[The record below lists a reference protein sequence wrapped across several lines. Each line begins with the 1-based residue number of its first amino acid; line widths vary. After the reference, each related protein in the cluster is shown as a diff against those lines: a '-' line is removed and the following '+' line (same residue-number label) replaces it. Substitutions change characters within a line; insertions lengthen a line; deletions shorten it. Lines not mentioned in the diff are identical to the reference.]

1 MGTLL
6 KYLLYALIIVII
18 YLLGVGF
25 YEGTFNKDST
35 VGEVTSDV
43 TLQTKQMIKDGYDKT
58 KDVVSDNFSDNDS
71 EAKESGGFIAE

>member
-18 YLLGVGF
+18 YLLDVGF

-35 VGEVTSDV
+35 VGEVTSDI
-43 TLQTKQMIKDGYDKT
+43 TAQTKQMIKDGYDKT
-58 KDVVSDNFSDNDS
+58 KDVVSDKIQDNDLKTT
-71 EAKESGGFIAE
+71 ETGGFVAE

>member
-43 TLQTKQMIKDGYDKT
+43 TAQTKQMIKDGYDKT
-58 KDVVSDNFSDNDS
+58 KDAVTGEFSDDDS
-71 EAKESGGFIAE
+71 KTSETGGFITE

>member
-25 YEGTFNKDST
+25 YNGTFTKNST
-35 VGEVTSDV
+35 VGEVTSDI
-43 TLQTKQMIKDGYDKT
+43 TTQTKQMIKDGYDKT
-58 KDVVSDNFSDNDS
+58 KDVVSDKIQDNDS
-71 EAKESGGFIAE
+71 KATETGGFVAE

>member
-25 YEGTFNKDST
+25 YEGTFNKNST
-35 VGEVTSDV
+35 VGEVTSDITV
-43 TLQTKQMIKDGYDKT
+43 QTKQMIKDGYDKT
-58 KDVVSDNFSDNDS
+58 KDVVSDKIQDNDLKTT
-71 EAKESGGFIAE
+71 ETGGFVAE

>member
-43 TLQTKQMIKDGYDKT
+43 TAQTKQMIKDGYDKT
-58 KDVVSDNFSDNDS
+58 KDAVTDKLLDDDS
-71 EAKESGGFIAE
+71 ETAKTGGFVAE

>member
-6 KYLLYALIIVII
+6 KYFLYALIIVII

-43 TLQTKQMIKDGYDKT
+43 TAQTKQMIKDGYDKT
-58 KDVVSDNFSDNDS
+58 KDAVTDKLSDDDS
-71 EAKESGGFIAE
+71 ETAKTGGFVAE

>member
-6 KYLLYALIIVII
+6 KYMLYALIIIII

-25 YEGTFNKDST
+25 YNGTFNKDST

-43 TLQTKQMIKDGYDKT
+43 TAQTKQMIKDGYDKT
-58 KDVVSDNFSDNDS
+58 KDVVADKFSDDDS

>member
-43 TLQTKQMIKDGYDKT
+43 TAQTKQMIKDGYDKT
-58 KDVVSDNFSDNDS
+58 KDAVTDEFSDNDS
-71 EAKESGGFIAE
+71 KTSETGGFIAK

>member
-6 KYLLYALIIVII
+6 TYLLYALIIVII

-43 TLQTKQMIKDGYDKT
+43 TAQTKQMIKDGYDKT
-58 KDVVSDNFSDNDS
+58 KDAVTGEFSDDDS
-71 EAKESGGFIAE
+71 KTSETGGFIAK

>member
-6 KYLLYALIIVII
+6 KYLLYALIIIII

-25 YEGTFNKDST
+25 YNGTFNKDST

-43 TLQTKQMIKDGYDKT
+43 TAQTKQMIKDGYDKT
-58 KDVVSDNFSDNDS
+58 KDVVADKFSDDDS
-71 EAKESGGFIAE
+71 ETKESGGFIAE

>member
-43 TLQTKQMIKDGYDKT
+43 TAQTKQMIKDGYDKT
-58 KDVVSDNFSDNDS
+58 KDAVTGEFSDDDS
-71 EAKESGGFIAE
+71 KTSETGGFIAK